1 MNPNYKVITAE
12 IPARGIGYLVLKDGG
27 LLEAGVAEL
36 LSAGATQ
43 IFAKGPLT
51 EGVHGELQ
59 VALSHEMLRMERAL
73 APLPTLS
80 GKLRLEPL
88 TRPMGARY
96 LAIYNESFA
105 QVPNGATQ
113 TLADLPRLLSSD
125 VQAGTAFLGTQPV
138 GIYEV
143 DFAEK
148 DLPEIA
154 AIGLLKTMRSK
165 GLGRELLRQTMTLL
179 EGYDRCF
186 LQVATNNEAAF
197 RLYRDEGFVAAGS
210 LGAWYEVTH
219 HVQ

>member
-12 IPARGIGYLVLKDGG
+12 IPAKGIGYLVLKDGG
-27 LLEAGVAEL
+27 LLETGVAEL
-36 LSAGATQ
+36 LAAGATQ
-43 IFAKGPLT
+43 IFAKGPLR

-59 VALSHEMLRMERAL
+59 VTLSHEMLRMERAL
-73 APLPTLS
+73 SPLPPLS

-113 TLADLPRLLSSD
+113 TLADLPRLLSPD

-143 DFAEK
+143 NFAEK

-154 AIGLLKTMRSK
+154 AIGLLKSMRGK
-165 GLGRELLRQTMTLL
+165 GLGRELLRQTMVLL
-179 EGYDRCF
+179 SGYDRCF
-186 LQVATNNEAAF
+186 LRVSTNNEGAF
-197 RLYRDEGFVAAGS
+197 RLYRGEGFVAAGS
-210 LGAWYEVTH
+210 LGAWYEVKH